1 MTETTLERDT
11 IRNSYLEAEIASHEF
26 HNTRLKESQDLK
38 LELAKTQA
46 ALETL
51 KVTLEVRDNELKI
64 KKEDVR
70 KEKVTNAACLSIIG
84 FYTCANIYE
93 INSETGKKSIDSYH
107 NHILYLCILQ
117 CIIYY
122 TF

>member
-51 KVTLEVRDNELKI
+51 KVTLEVRDNELKL

-70 KEKVTNAACLSIIG
+70 KEKVTNTA
-84 FYTCANIYE
+84 
-93 INSETGKKSIDSYH
+93 
-107 NHILYLCILQ
+107 YLQ
-117 CIIYY
+117 
-122 TF
+122 